1 MTSKCSKNKKVV
13 TDVLCILSYRF
24 ENAKPIGPYIR
35 FAISIYWRK
44 FNWPLLKFLAQEI
57 MAQLSVS

>member
-35 FAISIYWRK
+35 FAISISM
-44 FNWPLLKFLAQEI
+44 AEI
-57 MAQLSVS
+57 